1 MTLLT
6 KDQILAASDIKTE
19 EVHVPEWGGT
29 VRVSTMT
36 GEARDRFESAC
47 VTDDGKA
54 NVSNVRA
61 KLVASSI
68 VDEDGRLMFTDAD
81 IEQLGHKSAAALDRV
96 FEVAQR
102 LSRVS
107 ASDVEDLAKN

>member
-29 VRVSTMT
+29 VRVSGMT
-36 GEARDRFESAC
+36 GEGRDRFEMAC
-47 VTDDGKA
+47 VAEDGTA
-54 NVSNVRA
+54 SVSNVRA

-68 VDEDGRLMFTDAD
+68 VDEQGRLIFTDAD
-81 IEQLGHKSAAALDRV
+81 IEALGRKSCAALDRV
-96 FEVAQR
+96 FDVAQR

-107 ASDVEDLAKN
+107 ATDVESLAKN